1 MLCQDRYVNL
11 FVIQV
16 EIAQLF
22 MCIATFICKHEILL
36 RQKVAETIF
45 CNSVGVKPTAMA

>member
-22 MCIATFICKHEILL
+22 MCILPPLYASMK
-36 RQKVAETIF
+36 F
-45 CNSVGVKPTAMA
+45 C